1 LPSEK
6 AMAMTDWAN
15 FVVGHFIG
23 GWALFSGIALCL
35 IGCVLK
41 ARFVKT
47 RIQSFGRVLL
57 LAGAVFVVLS
67 AAPFSFWVYGV
78 FFALLGLAA
87 FVPTDRVRR
96 GKNAMRLSFL
106 LLLAQS
112 SLMAWTEILHS
123 LPPKTPLSSGA
134 TIFVL
139 GDSLSI
145 GADRPGKSWP
155 ELLGDLTG
163 LKVRNFSFG
172 GAKVESSL
180 GSALRIDQE
189 GALVM
194 LEVGGN
200 DLLGGTPIAKFREDL
215 GKLLTLLC
223 GPHRH
228 VAMIELPLPPLY
240 NRYGIVQRAL
250 AESHGVTLIPKR
262 ILAKVITTPGA
273 TVDGLHLSNTGH
285 ALLAS
290 ALSQILAH
298 PGPRTEAPQSN

>member
-1 LPSEK
+1 
-6 AMAMTDWAN
+6 MVMTDWTN

-23 GWALFSGIALCL
+23 GWALLSGIVLCL
-35 IGCVLK
+35 LGCSLR
-41 ARFVKT
+41 ACFIKT
-47 RIQSFGRVLL
+47 RIQSLGRITV
-57 LAGAVFVVLS
+57 LAGVVFVLLS
-67 AAPFSFWVYGV
+67 AAPFPLWVYGV
-78 FFALLGLAA
+78 FFALLASAA
-87 FVPTDRVRR
+87 FLPTDRMRW
-96 GKNAMRLSFL
+96 GKSAMRLSLL

-112 SLMAWTEILHS
+112 SLMAWTEILYS
-123 LPPKTPLSSGA
+123 LPPKIPLASGA

-145 GADRPGKSWP
+145 GADRPGKGWP

-180 GSALRIDQE
+180 GSAPRIDQE
-189 GALVM
+189 DALVI
-194 LEVGGN
+194 LEIGGN
-200 DLLGGTPIAKFREDL
+200 DLLGGTPIPKFREDL
-215 GKLLTLLC
+215 DKMLTLVC

-250 AESHGVTLIPKR
+250 AKSHGVTLIPKQ

-285 ALLAS
+285 TLLAR
-290 ALSQILAH
+290 ALSEMLTH